1 MSMDAGGLAQM
12 TYNHNPFNNG
22 GLGVPG
28 SGFASRGKG
37 AHIKRLSVAPAHR
50 ISTIDETQQA
60 NPTPTPRT
68 SRSHLLAGLRTAPK
82 SPAVPSTAPLS
93 LPPQYSGLRSSQY
106 APQNNAYTSRGVPQ
120 TATGVSFPIQSQTQ
134 YTMNGTRQMYSLP
147 EQVLAPPAIQV
158 GGDQGEGHM
167 DPGLYAELV
176 AKNLY
181 LAQEQQRLQQ
191 QLINVTAAAQQF
203 HALDLN
209 NVMGYGQQQQY
220 GQTPVTPSL
229 GYYNQQLQNGLQPV
243 IQAVPNQ
250 PGLYSVYNP
259 MTGQH
264 GFFMDKS
271 AQEPQYAV
279 ALPVSNKDLSHS
291 PPPPTPTFR
300 AQVSPPPESD
310 AVPVNGGQ
318 RSESPPKVSTSP
330 PHDVNPLPPPSANA
344 FRRGHHKSL
353 SSVSGFEMSFG
364 HGNDGPKSAVPK
376 SAGFPQTPLTGTFG
390 PGQARAGEHPVRQP
404 RGPPSLDE
412 LVAKPTSKHEG
423 SKNFVTRQ
431 RRRAVHNLVR
441 AGMERRGASRGN
453 NSTSSAGSTGSATP
467 LSEGEITF
475 PTSSDNDSDSVG
487 SGSLSGK
494 PSIGS
499 LRAAANGAIG
509 SERREMK
516 ERSRERISVDSQL
529 SAASVS
535 SDESA
540 VIGAKLIEVRVD
552 EIQQPT
558 HERRKTPM
566 LVLTSAEKRK
576 SSIF

>member
-1 MSMDAGGLAQM
+1 MSMDAGGLAQL
-12 TYNHNPFNNG
+12 TYNHNPFNSV
-22 GLGVPG
+22 LGVPG

-37 AHIKRLSVAPAHR
+37 SHIKRLSVAPAPR
-50 ISTIDETQQA
+50 ISTIDEIQQTNA
-60 NPTPTPRT
+60 TPTPRT

-82 SPAVPSTAPLS
+82 SPGVPSSAPLAQ
-93 LPPQYSGLRSSQY
+93 PPQRFGLGSSQY
-106 APQNNAYTSRGVPQ
+106 ADQGKNQATRGMPQ
-120 TATGVSFPIQSQTQ
+120 TATATSFPTHSQTR
-134 YTMNGTRQMYSLP
+134 YGMTGNRQMYSLP

-158 GGDQGEGHM
+158 GGALGEEHM
-167 DPGLYAELV
+167 DPSLYAELL

-203 HALDLN
+203 QGVSLN
-209 NVMGYGQQQQY
+209 NGMGYGQQQQY
-220 GQTPVTPSL
+220 GQQPRTPNL
-229 GYYNQQLQNGLQPV
+229 GLYNQQLQNGLQPV

-264 GFFMDKS
+264 GYFMDQN
-271 AQEPQYAV
+271 AQQPQYAV
-279 ALPVSNKDLSHS
+279 SSQVSSQDLSHS

-300 AQVSPPPESD
+300 AQVSPPPDSEPALMS
-310 AVPVNGGQ
+310 NQ
-318 RSESPPKVSTSP
+318 RSRSPPKSTVSP
-330 PHDVNPLPPPSANA
+330 PQDVNPLPPPSANA
-344 FRRGHHKSL
+344 FRRGHKKA
-353 SSVSGFEMSFG
+353 SSFASAIDTNT
-364 HGNDGPKSAVPK
+364 GNVIDGLKNGVPK
-376 SAGFPQTPLTGTFG
+376 SAGYPQTPLTGSFG
-390 PGQARAGEHPVRQP
+390 PGQARAGEHPFRQP

-423 SKNFVTRQ
+423 SKNFATRQ

-453 NSTSSAGSTGSATP
+453 VSTSSTGSNGSVTP
-467 LSEGEITF
+467 LSEGEIVF
-475 PTSSDNDSDSVG
+475 SVSSDNDSDSIG

-509 SERREMK
+509 SERKELK
-516 ERSRERISVDSQL
+516 ERSRERGSVDSQL
-529 SAASVS
+529 SATSVS
-535 SDESA
+535 SDEGA
-540 VIGAKLIEVRVD
+540 VVGGKLVEVKVD
-552 EIQQPT
+552 EIKAT
-558 HERRKTPM
+558 SERRKTPM

-576 SSIF
+576 SSLF

>member
-12 TYNHNPFNNG
+12 TYNNHNPFNG

-37 AHIKRLSVAPAHR
+37 SHIKRLSVSPAPK
-50 ISTIDETQQA
+50 ISTIDETHQA

-93 LPPQYSGLRSSQY
+93 QPPQYLGLGSSQY
-106 APQNNAYTSRGVPQ
+106 AHQQKHYAGRGIPQ
-120 TATGVSFPIQSQTQ
+120 TATGVSFPAHTQ
-134 YTMNGTRQMYSLP
+134 NRYAVNGSSQMYSMP

-158 GGDQGEGHM
+158 GGDPGEEHM
-167 DPGLYAELV
+167 DPGLYAELL

-203 HALDLN
+203 QTLSLN
-209 NVMGYGQQQQY
+209 NGMGYGQQQQY
-220 GQTPVTPSL
+220 GQPPITSNL
-229 GYYNQQLQNGLQPV
+229 GFYNQQLQNGLQPV
-243 IQAVPNQ
+243 IQAIPNQ
-250 PGLYSVYNP
+250 PGLFSVYNP

-264 GFFMDKS
+264 GYFMDKS
-271 AQEPQYAV
+271 AQEPQYSV
-279 ALPVSNKDLSHS
+279 ASPISSKELSHS

-300 AQVSPPPESD
+300 AQVSPPPDSEPAS
-310 AVPVNGGQ
+310 VNEG
-318 RSESPPKVSTSP
+318 RSGSPPKATASP
-330 PHDVNPLPPPSANA
+330 PQDVNPLPPPSANA

-353 SSVSGFEMSFG
+353 SFASGIDTNTG
-364 HGNDGPKSAVPK
+364 HVMDGPKTGVPK
-376 SAGFPQTPLTGTFG
+376 SAGFPQTPLTGSFG

-412 LVAKPTSKHEG
+412 LIAKPTSKHEG
-423 SKNFVTRQ
+423 SKNFATRQ

-441 AGMERRGASRGN
+441 AGMERRGASRAN
-453 NSTSSAGSTGSATP
+453 NSGSSAGSTASGTP
-467 LSEGEITF
+467 ISEGEITF
-475 PTSSDNDSDSVG
+475 PTSSDNDSDSVR

-499 LRAAANGAIG
+499 LRAAVNGAIG

-516 ERSRERISVDSQL
+516 ERSRERGSVDSQL
-529 SAASVS
+529 SARSVS
-535 SDESA
+535 SEE
-540 VIGAKLIEVRVD
+540 GAIVGGKFAEVRVD
-552 EIQQPT
+552 EINAAN
-558 HERRKTPM
+558 ERRKTPM

>member
-93 LPPQYSGLRSSQY
+93 MPPQYSGLGGSQF
-106 APQNNAYTSRGVPQ
+106 APQNNAYTNRGVPQ
-120 TATGVSFPIQSQTQ
+120 TATGVSFPTHSHTQ
-134 YTMNGTRQMYSLP
+134 YATNGNRQMYSLP

-203 HALDLN
+203 QALGFN
-209 NVMGYGQQQQY
+209 NGMGYGQA
-220 GQTPVTPSL
+220 PVTPGL

-279 ALPVSNKDLSHS
+279 ASPVSNKDLSHS

-300 AQVSPPPESD
+300 AQVSPPPESE
-310 AVPVNGGQ
+310 AVSSDGGQ
-318 RSESPPKVSTSP
+318 RSISPPKVTASP

-353 SSVSGFEMSFG
+353 SSASGFEMNFG
-364 HGNDGPKSAVPK
+364 LGNDGPKSAVPK

-390 PGQARAGEHPVRQP
+390 PGQARAGEHPLRQP

-423 SKNFVTRQ
+423 SKNFATRQ

-475 PTSSDNDSDSVG
+475 PTSSDNDSDSIGSG

-494 PSIGS
+494 PSLGS

-509 SERREMK
+509 SERRELK
-516 ERSRERISVDSQL
+516 ERSRERGSLDAQL

-540 VIGAKLIEVRVD
+540 VIGGKLVEVTVD
-552 EIQQPT
+552 EIQPT
-558 HERRKTPM
+558 IERRKTPM

>member
-1 MSMDAGGLAQM
+1 MDAGGLAQM
-12 TYNHNPFNNG
+12 TYNHNAFNG

-37 AHIKRLSVAPAHR
+37 SHIKRLSVSPAPM
-50 ISTIDETQQA
+50 ISTIDEAQQA

-82 SPAVPSTAPLS
+82 SPAVPSTAPLAQPSQQFGLGSS
-93 LPPQYSGLRSSQY
+93 LY
-106 APQNNAYTSRGVPQ
+106 APQNNIYASRGVPQ
-120 TATGVSFPIQSQTQ
+120 TATGAGFPVNSQNRYVT
-134 YTMNGTRQMYSLP
+134 NANRQMYSLP

-158 GGDQGEGHM
+158 GGAQGEGHM
-167 DPGLYAELV
+167 EPGLYAELL

-203 HALDLN
+203 QTSGLN
-209 NVMGYGQQQQY
+209 NGMGYDQQQQY
-220 GQTPVTPSL
+220 GQASITPSL
-229 GYYNQQLQNGLQPV
+229 GFYNQQLQNGLQPV

-264 GFFMDKS
+264 GYFMDKS
-271 AQEPQYAV
+271 AQEPQYSV
-279 ALPVSNKDLSHS
+279 SPPISNKELSHS

-300 AQVSPPPESD
+300 AQVSPPPDSD
-310 AVPVNGGQ
+310 SVPMDGR
-318 RSESPPKVSTSP
+318 RSGSPPKSTISP

-353 SSVSGFEMSFG
+353 SFASAIDVQ
-364 HGNDGPKSAVPK
+364 DGPKSGVPK
-376 SAGFPQTPLTGTFG
+376 SAGFPQTPLTGSFG

-423 SKNFVTRQ
+423 SKNFATRQ

-453 NSTSSAGSTGSATP
+453 NSSSGTGSNGTATP

-475 PTSSDNDSDSVG
+475 PTSSDNDSDSIG

-509 SERREMK
+509 SERREIK
-516 ERSRERISVDSQL
+516 ERSRERSSVDSQL

-535 SDESA
+535 TDEGA
-540 VIGAKLIEVRVD
+540 VVGGKLVEVRVD
-552 EIQQPT
+552 EVRPT
-558 HERRKTPM
+558 NERRKTPM